1 MHRPLTIAAFL
12 AWLALP
18 LVAQAPRPPAG
29 GPPLDAV
36 PTLIVSGS
44 GQARVA
50 PDEAHVRLG
59 VLAQAPTAR
68 AVQDQVSR
76 TANAVLDAIHKV
88 GIPAEDIQTSGLSL
102 SPLYSQIR
110 QGNDNQPPRITGYQ
124 ANNTVT
130 VRVGDLA
137 KTGPVIDAGL
147 GAGANTLEGVD
158 FGLRNDEAARAQA
171 LADAAR
177 TARAKAETLA
187 KTGPV
192 IDAGLGAGANTL
204 EGVDFGLRNDEAARA
219 QALADAA
226 RTARAKAETLAKALG
241 VRLGELLEVAE
252 GGVSISPPPSPRFGM
267 ARMEAVS
274 MAPTPVSA
282 GQVGVEASVT
292 LRYRISQ

>member
-1 MHRPLTIAAFL
+1 MHQPLTLAAL
-12 AWLALP
+12 LTLLALP
-18 LVAQAPRPPAG
+18 LAAQAPRPAG
-29 GPPLDAV
+29 GPPMELV

-59 VLAQAPTAR
+59 VVAQAPTAR

-76 TANAVLDAIHKV
+76 TAGAVLAAIRKL
-88 GIPAEDIQTSGLSL
+88 GIPAEDVQTSGLSL
-102 SPLYSQIR
+102 SPLYSQAR
-110 QGNDNQPPRITGYQ
+110 PGNENQAPKITGYQ

-147 GAGANTLEGVD
+147 GAGANSLDGVD

-177 TARAKAETLA
+177 A
-187 KTGPV
+187 
-192 IDAGLGAGANTL
+192 
-204 EGVDFGLRNDEAARA
+204 
-219 QALADAA
+219 
-226 RTARAKAETLAKALG
+226 ARAKAETLAKALG
-241 VRLGELLEVAE
+241 VRLGEILEVAE
-252 GGVSISPPPSPRFGM
+252 GGVSISPPPSPRYGM
-267 ARMEAVS
+267 ARMEAAS
-274 MAPTPVSA
+274 MASTPVSS

>member
-12 AWLALP
+12 ALLALP
-18 LVAQAPRPPAG
+18 LTAQAPHP
-29 GPPLDAV
+29 DAV

-68 AVQDQVSR
+68 AVQDQVNR
-76 TANAVLDAIHKV
+76 TANAVLDAIRKV

-130 VRVGDLA
+130 VRVNDLA
-137 KTGPVIDAGL
+137 KVGPVIDAGL
-147 GAGANTLEGVD
+147 GAGS
-158 FGLRNDEAARAQA
+158 
-171 LADAAR
+171 
-177 TARAKAETLA
+177 
-187 KTGPV
+187 
-192 IDAGLGAGANTL
+192 NTL

-267 ARMEAVS
+267 ARMEAAS

>member
-1 MHRPLTIAAFL
+1 MHQSLTIAATL
-12 AWLALP
+12 ALLALP
-18 LVAQAPRPPAG
+18 LVAQAPRPAGG
-29 GPPLDAV
+29 GPPMEAV
-36 PTLIVSGS
+36 STLIVSGS

-59 VLAQAPTAR
+59 AVAQAPTAR
-68 AVQDQVSR
+68 AAQDQVSR
-76 TANAVLDAIHKV
+76 TANAVLDAVRKV
-88 GIPAEDIQTSGLSL
+88 GIAAEEIQTSGLSL

-110 QGNDNQPPRITGYQ
+110 QGNDNQAPRITGYQ
-124 ANNTVT
+124 ANNTIT
-130 VRVGDLA
+130 VRVSDLA
-137 KTGPVIDAGL
+137 KVGPVIDAGL

-187 KTGPV
+187 KT
-192 IDAGLGAGANTL
+192 
-204 EGVDFGLRNDEAARA
+204 
-219 QALADAA
+219 
-226 RTARAKAETLAKALG
+226 LG
-241 VRLGELLEVAE
+241 VRLGEILEVAE
-252 GGVSISPPPSPRFGM
+252 GGVSITPPPSPRFGL
-267 ARMEAVS
+267 ARMEAAS

>member
-1 MHRPLTIAAFL
+1 MHQPLTLAAL
-12 AWLALP
+12 LTLMALP
-18 LVAQAPRPPAG
+18 LAAQAPRPAGG
-29 GPPLDAV
+29 GPPMDPI

-59 VLAQAPTAR
+59 VIAQAPTAR
-68 AVQDQVSR
+68 AVQDQVNR
-76 TANAVLDAIHKV
+76 TANAVLEAVRKL

-102 SPLYSQIR
+102 SPLYSQVVSKA
-110 QGNDNQPPRITGYQ
+110 GENQPPRITGYQ

-130 VRVGDLA
+130 IRMGDLA

-147 GAGANTLEGVD
+147 GAGANSLEGVD

-177 TARAKAETLA
+177 A
-187 KTGPV
+187 
-192 IDAGLGAGANTL
+192 
-204 EGVDFGLRNDEAARA
+204 
-219 QALADAA
+219 
-226 RTARAKAETLAKALG
+226 ARAKAETLAKALG
-241 VRLGELLEVAE
+241 VRLGEILEVAE
-252 GGVSISPPPSPRFGM
+252 GGVSVSPPPSPRYGM
-267 ARMEAVS
+267 ARMEAAS

>member
-1 MHRPLTIAAFL
+1 MEP
-12 AWLALP
+12 
-18 LVAQAPRPPAG
+18 
-29 GPPLDAV
+29 V

-59 VLAQAPTAR
+59 VVAQAPTAR

-76 TANAVLDAIHKV
+76 TAGAVLDAIRKL
-88 GIPAEDIQTSGLSL
+88 GIPAEDVQTSGLSL
-102 SPLYSQIR
+102 SPLYSQVR
-110 QGNDNQPPRITGYQ
+110 QSNENQSPKITGYQ

-147 GAGANTLEGVD
+147 GAGANSLEGVD

-177 TARAKAETLA
+177 A
-187 KTGPV
+187 
-192 IDAGLGAGANTL
+192 
-204 EGVDFGLRNDEAARA
+204 
-219 QALADAA
+219 
-226 RTARAKAETLAKALG
+226 ARAKAETLAKALG
-241 VRLGELLEVAE
+241 VRLGEILEVAE
-252 GGVSISPPPSPRFGM
+252 GGVSISPPPSPRYGM
-267 ARMEAVS
+267 ARMEAAS